1 MKHILAFILTLLAF
15 TASIAQADLLDD
27 MQQAIK
33 NGNTDVV
40 QELLGKGFDANATD
54 PDGNTLLIQAARE
67 GQGDIVRALVDAGAQ
82 VNLRNRFGETAL
94 MLAVFKGHKEIALYL
109 LDKGAD
115 VKQKGWTPLLYAAF
129 GGQVEMAQ
137 ILLARGAD
145 PNERSDNGTTP
156 LMLAA
161 KSGSVELVNLL
172 LKAGAN
178 PLLKNADGKTAA
190 DWGKESKN
198 TDAAQVVSRLFAA
211 QDQAVEAV
219 KAGQTDKLGQALSA
233 GVSPNATDGEGNS
246 LLLLAAREGL
256 PAVVELLLQKGA
268 KVDVSNAKG
277 ETPLLVASYRGH
289 DDTVKVLLK
298 YGASLK
304 KEDADALLYATMN
317 CWDGAAQVLVD
328 NGADLNRQTPEGY
341 TALALAA
348 RNGCTNIARLLLE
361 RGANEQLADSHGNTP
376 FYWARQSEEGSGVA
390 DLLAA
395 NMISHFVRQWFVW
408 MEQLADGELYLGN
421 LDEGDLLMK
430 MPDKT
435 LHSRADFQ
443 KWYQSLRT
451 TVASNTHLIGDI
463 VVSKAADGHY
473 VADFDDD
480 WQVATYKGD
489 AWEQRLR
496 YRWELTLSPEGRVTI
511 QRYVAE
517 KEAPPPPNP
526 AASSPH

>member
-1 MKHILAFILTLLAF
+1 MKRFLSLILTVLAL
-15 TASIAQADLLDD
+15 AAGVARADLLDD

-33 NGNTDVV
+33 NGNTDTV

-54 PDGNTLLIQAARE
+54 PDGNTLLILAARE
-67 GQGDIVRALVDAGAQ
+67 GQGDIARALVDAGAQ
-82 VNLRNRFGETAL
+82 VNQRNRFGETAL
-94 MLAVFKGHKEIALYL
+94 MLAVFKGNKEIALYL
-109 LDKGAD
+109 LDKGAAIR
-115 VKQKGWTPLLYAAF
+115 QKGWTPLLYAAF
-129 GGQVEMAQ
+129 GGQVDMAQ
-137 ILLARGAD
+137 MLLARGAD

-211 QDQAVEAV
+211 QDQAVEAA
-219 KAGQTDKLGQALSA
+219 KSGQVDKLRQALAA
-233 GVSPNATDGEGNS
+233 GVSPNATDGEGNA
-246 LLLLAAREGL
+246 LLLLAAREGF
-256 PAVVELLLQKGA
+256 PAVAELLLQKGA
-268 KVDVSNAKG
+268 KVDAGNAKG

-289 DDTVKVLLK
+289 DDMVKVLLK

-304 KEDADALLYATMN
+304 QGDADALLYATMN

-328 NGADLNRQTPEGY
+328 SGADLNRQTPEGY

-376 FYWARQSEEGSGVA
+376 FYWARQSEDGGGVA

-408 MEQLADGELYLGN
+408 MEQLADEELYLGN
-421 LDEGDLLMK
+421 LDDRDLLMK

-443 KWYQSLRT
+443 KWYQSLRAA
-451 TVASNTHLIGDI
+451 VASNTHLIGDI
-463 VVSKAADGHY
+463 AVSKAADGHY

-480 WQVATYKGD
+480 WQATTYKGA

-496 YRWELTLSPEGRVTI
+496 YRWELTLSAEGQVII
-511 QRYVAE
+511 QRYTAE
-517 KEAPPPPNP
+517 KEAP
-526 AASSPH
+526 ASSAQADASAR